1 MTLVPR
7 FKVRAENLVLSRVLC
22 GSPRGPRPDIPAT
35 TRSTTGSAA
44 SCTACRSR
52 DRVVP
57 ATRRRAGG
65 ATPGAATGR
74 GAPRCPKHPGSR
86 VAPPARRARPPPRP
100 RGRIRPG
107 ASTGRSRSPPE
118 PARQRTAHSQRGRRA
133 RAGWAARPVLARPP
147 GHRRAP
153 GAQAPPPRSP
163 LPMRPG
169 RPQPTGR
176 ACRAANPGTARRR
189 ARHETRGW
197 RLPARPVLHRAW
209 LALTRS
215 HAAHPSASH
224 ARHAPQ
230 PGAVGQ
236 LVTGA
241 TLVVDQRR
249 ARGCSDAGMVVHR
262 IPRPVAS
269 PDGGC

>member
-153 GAQAPPPRSP
+153 EAQAPPPRSP
-163 LPMRPG
+163 LPIRPG

-197 RLPARPVLHRAW
+197 RLPAPASAPPGLARLDAFPRCPSVRQPCTARAPARCGRSAGHRG
-209 LALTRS
+209 
-215 HAAHPSASH
+215 H
-224 ARHAPQ
+224 ARRRPTSRQ
-230 PGAVGQ
+230 GM
-236 LVTGA
+236 
-241 TLVVDQRR
+241 QRR
-249 ARGCSDAGMVVHR
+249 GHGCPQNSAT
-262 IPRPVAS
+262 
-269 PDGGC
+269 GGFA